1 MAAENFFE
9 SPNGIVASGVVVAVA
24 VFGELECDGKVSG
37 CAAGN
42 GSREIEMADVMSVVG
57 FAAFFDERRHG
68 HCEELGGFGG
78 EHFGGLSWWF
88 WWWLVVALF
97 PFSKQGC

>member
-9 SPNGIVASGVVVAVA
+9 SPNGIVACGVVVAVA

-42 GSREIEMADVMSVVG
+42 GSREIEMTDVMSVVG
-57 FAAFFDERRHG
+57 FAAFFYERRHG
-68 HCEELGGFGG
+68 HGEKLGGFGG
-78 EHFGGLSWWF
+78 EHFGGLSWW
-88 WWWLVVALF
+88 
-97 PFSKQGC
+97 